1 MNRLSLKAL
10 TGLHQFLKNCKGSV
24 LVVVLAGLALITA
37 LLTEYVYSSYVSTVT
52 FHHWFVSQQLSG
64 IARSGVVLS
73 ARLLSEAVDPYAFLK
88 DGSATLPIEKV
99 SESFQGRL
107 TIKAVDENGRFNL
120 NSLVF
125 QNGEVNPD
133 AHRAFQR
140 LLRVLGIDDKKADL
154 IADWI
159 DRDRAER
166 VRDGEVSSKNS
177 PFNALDELYQI
188 RGLTKD
194 DIEKLWNYVTVYGY
208 DRIDSPVVNINSASV
223 AVIMSID
230 ERITPELAERI
241 VQFRRL
247 EPFKSPTELLKVSG
261 FEGPLGQSML
271 GKVAV
276 RLTKLRITSEAE
288 LNSIKRTID
297 CVVELRGSS
306 QIVLYW
312 SEG

>member
-1 MNRLSLKAL
+1 MNWLYALK
-10 TGLHQFLKNCKGSV
+10 GSHRILKDHKGSV

-37 LLTEYVYSSYVSTVT
+37 LLTEYVYSFYVSTVN

-73 ARLLSEAVDPYAFLK
+73 SKVVSEAEDPYVFLK

-99 SESFQGRL
+99 SDSFQGRL
-107 TIKAVDENGRFNL
+107 TIRAVDENGRFNL

-125 QNGEVNPD
+125 QNGEINPD

-154 IADWI
+154 IVDWI
-159 DRDRAER
+159 DRDRTER
-166 VRDGEVSSKNS
+166 IRDGEVQSKNS

-188 RGLTKD
+188 RGLTKEE
-194 DIEKLWNYVTVYGY
+194 IEKLWNYVTVYGY
-208 DRIDSPVVNINSASV
+208 DRVDSPVVNINSASV
-223 AVIMSID
+223 PVIMSID
-230 ERITPELAERI
+230 DRITPDLAERI

-247 EPFKSPTELLKVSG
+247 EAFKSPADILKVSG

-271 GKVAV
+271 GKIAV
-276 RLTKLRITSEAE
+276 RLTKLRISSEAE

-306 QIVLYW
+306 QTVLYW
-312 SEG
+312 SER

>member
-1 MNRLSLKAL
+1 MNWLYALK
-10 TGLHQFLKNCKGSV
+10 GSHRILKDHKGSV

-37 LLTEYVYSSYVSTVT
+37 LLTEYVYSFYVSTVN

-73 ARLLSEAVDPYAFLK
+73 SKVVSEAEDPYVFLK

-99 SESFQGRL
+99 SDSFQGRL
-107 TIKAVDENGRFNL
+107 TIRAVDENGRFNL

-125 QNGEVNPD
+125 QNGEINPD

-154 IADWI
+154 IVDWI
-159 DRDRAER
+159 DRDRTER
-166 VRDGEVSSKNS
+166 IRDGEVQSKNS

-188 RGLTKD
+188 KGLTKEE
-194 DIEKLWNYVTVYGY
+194 IEKLWNYVTVYGY
-208 DRIDSPVVNINSASV
+208 DRVDSPVVNINSASV
-223 AVIMSID
+223 PVIMSID
-230 ERITPELAERI
+230 DRITPDLAERI

-247 EPFKSPTELLKVSG
+247 EAFKSPADILKVSG

-271 GKVAV
+271 GKIAV
-276 RLTKLRITSEAE
+276 RLTKLRISSEAE

-306 QIVLYW
+306 QTVLYW
-312 SEG
+312 SER